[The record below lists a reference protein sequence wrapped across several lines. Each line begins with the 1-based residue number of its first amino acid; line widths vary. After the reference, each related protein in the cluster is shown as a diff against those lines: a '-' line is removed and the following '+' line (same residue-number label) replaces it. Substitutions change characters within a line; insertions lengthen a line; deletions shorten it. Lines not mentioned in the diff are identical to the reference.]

1 MKTAEITLRLDQV
14 EGLKRVAELTGRSEE
29 ELIRSGIDIVI
40 AREVAQAMKD
50 RGLANMLSGDVPQ
63 PVAELRLAWAQLR
76 EQADKFAANEV

>member
-1 MKTAEITLRLDQV
+1 MKTAKIKLRFDQV

-29 ELIRSGIDIVI
+29 ELIRSGVDIVI
-40 AREVAQAMKD
+40 AKEVAQAMKD
-50 RGLANMLSGDVPQ
+50 RGLATMLTGEVPQ